1 MLGDPQLLF
10 LDEPTTGLDPQSRR
24 QLWQVVRDYQAA
36 GGTVLLTTHYMDE
49 AQQLCD
55 RVAIVDRGAVIA
67 IGTPAELIR
76 SLAAEH
82 FVIIDSVQS
91 PGDEELLA
99 VPEVVAVERQEQR
112 LVLTVESVHRTLPPL
127 LQLFAARDA
136 AIDGLSTRH
145 ATLEDVFVHL
155 TGRQLREGEEA

>member
-1 MLGDPQLLF
+1 LF

-24 QLWQVVRDYQAA
+24 QMWDVVRDYQANS
-36 GGTVLLTTHYMDE
+36 GTVLLTTHYMDE

-55 RVAIVDRGAVIA
+55 RVAIVDRGKVIA
-67 IGTPAELIR
+67 IGSPRELIR

-82 FVIIDSVQS
+82 FVIIESQQS
-91 PGDEELLA
+91 PGDAELLSLA
-99 VPEVVAVERQEQR
+99 EVAAVERDKDR
-112 LVLTVESVHRTLPPL
+112 VTLTVNSVHRALPRL
-127 LQLFAARDA
+127 LELFSAREF

-155 TGRQLREGEEA
+155 TGRQLREGGQLLEGADA

>member
-1 MLGDPQLLF
+1 M
-10 LDEPTTGLDPQSRR
+10 
-24 QLWQVVRDYQAA
+24 RDYQAG

-55 RVAIVDRGAVIA
+55 RVAIVDRGKVIT
-67 IGTPAELIR
+67 IGSPQELIR

-82 FVIIDSVQS
+82 FVVIDSSAS
-91 PGDEELLA
+91 PSDADLLA
-99 VPEVVAVERQEQR
+99 VAGVVAVARSNQR
-112 LVLTVESVHRTLPPL
+112 LVLTVESVHGALPLL
-127 LQLFAARDA
+127 LQLFARRDI

-155 TGRQLREGEEA
+155 TGRQLREGDEA